1 MNLLYAP
8 PPYPLNFGIFLTN
21 TTNLQLVRKT
31 FSICH
36 MKYEIREREYS
47 FLIKEIHPIPIDE

>member
-1 MNLLYAP
+1 MPP